1 MSKRPRAV
9 FTGIGVFTPIGLGA
23 MPFWDALRAGRCG
36 IRRIGTFDTS
46 GLPIHIGAEITD
58 FDAKDYVE
66 KKDRKSLKMMARQIQ
81 MAVAAAPVA
90 MTDAGIEPAKLEPT
104 RFGVEFGSGL
114 IASELEE
121 LAHPAQLSIDDAR
134 QIDLSKWGRQG
145 IPAMPPLWLLKYLPN
160 MLACH
165 VSIMHNAQGPNNTI
179 TETDAGPLLAIGE
192 AYRIITR
199 GLADVML
206 CGGADS
212 KMNPLSLT
220 RASLYATLSKRNDAP
235 EKASRPFDKH
245 RDGLVA
251 GEGAGILVLEELE
264 HAKKRGARIYAEV
277 VGFGSAF
284 DLHTNGNGLARA
296 IRAALREA
304 DIGPE
309 SIDHINAHGF
319 STPTEDAW
327 EAKGIQQVFGTVK
340 PPVPV
345 FAGKSYFGSLGAAGG
360 AIELAASL
368 LALQHGVVPATLNY
382 VTPDPA
388 CPVAVLTRP
397 REVTKDYALKVSITE
412 MGQCAAMV
420 VRKWKE

>member
-1 MSKRPRAV
+1 MTTRPRVV
-9 FTGIGVFTPIGLGA
+9 FTGIGVLTPIGLGVE
-23 MPFWDALRAGRCG
+23 PFWESLRAGRSG
-36 IRRIGTFDTS
+36 VKRIGAFDTS
-46 GLPIHIGAEITD
+46 GLPIRIGGEITD
-58 FDAKDYVE
+58 FDAKQYVE
-66 KKDRKSLKMMARQIQ
+66 KKDRKSLKVMARPIQ
-81 MAVAAAPVA
+81 MAVAGAPLA
-90 MTDAGIEPAKLEPT
+90 LKDAGIDTAKLDPT

-121 LAHPAQLSIDDAR
+121 LAPPAQLSVDDTR
-134 QIDLSKWGRQG
+134 QIDLGKWGQQG
-145 IPAMPPLWLLKYLPN
+145 ISAMPPLWLLKYLPN

-165 VSIMHNAQGPNNTI
+165 VSIMNNAQGPNNTI
-179 TETDAGPLLAIGE
+179 TETDVGPLLAIGE
-192 AYRIITR
+192 AYRIIAR

-220 RASLYATLSKRNDAP
+220 RASLYATLSQRNDDP

-245 RDGLVA
+245 RDGLVP

-264 HAKKRGARIYAEV
+264 HARKRSARIYGEL

-284 DLHTNGNGLARA
+284 DLRQTGEGLARA
-296 IRAALREA
+296 ILAALKEA

-309 SIDHINAHGF
+309 QIDHVNAHGY
-319 STPTEDAW
+319 STQKEDAW
-327 EAKGIQQVFGTVK
+327 EAKGIQKVFGAVK

-345 FAGKSYFGSLGAAGG
+345 LAAKSYFGSLGAAGS

-368 LALQHGVVPATLNY
+368 LALQHGIVPATLNY
-382 VTPDPA
+382 DEPDSE
-388 CPVAVLTRP
+388 CPVSVLTKP
-397 REVTKDYALKVSITE
+397 REVRKDYVLKISITE

-420 VRKWKE
+420 VKKWRG